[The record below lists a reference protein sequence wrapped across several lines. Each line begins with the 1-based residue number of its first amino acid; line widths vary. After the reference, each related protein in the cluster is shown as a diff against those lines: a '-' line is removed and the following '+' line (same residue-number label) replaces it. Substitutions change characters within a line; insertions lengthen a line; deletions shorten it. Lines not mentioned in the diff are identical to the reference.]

1 MLRIENLVKGAERV
15 ILGIDTSNVNRAEV
29 WETHKRGSVIL
40 SKRLVFVGARTDAE
54 HRLDQLRSQW
64 RARGFLPPEPR
75 W

>member
-15 ILGIDTSNVNRAEV
+15 ILGIDTSNVTRAEV
-29 WETHKRGSVIL
+29 WETRKRGQVTV
-40 SKRLVFVGARTDAE
+40 SKRRVFVGTSTEAE
-54 HRLDQLRSQW
+54 ERLDQLRSQW